1 MTSIRCPVCGSHDI
15 QLTLDLRDQPLANYF
30 MKTTTEAL
38 RAEKFPLA
46 LVHCRECHHLHLS
59 QLVSRKRLFSDY
71 LYVSGTSKTLLK
83 HFEWLAQKIQADVE
97 TLPLEGART
106 KRAVLELACNDG
118 SQLDAFA
125 RLGWKTYG
133 VDPAANIVPTAVA
146 KGHQAKVGFWGAQS
160 VWPPEGTPVVLDA
173 IVAQNVLAHVPS
185 PTQFLKDCAAA
196 MGPRTLLFIQTSQCH
211 MHEDG
216 QFDTAYHEHLSFFTS
231 HSFERAA
238 TAAQLAVLSFE
249 TTPIHGI
256 SCLWKLKRADGE
268 SSGALAG
275 GTSLKAKLD
284 EEVRLGITTDFFY
297 DRYRMR
303 AEETSAWLD
312 AQLAALSAAG
322 YRLGGYG
329 AAAKGMVLLHFMLG
343 RGGAHAAARSL
354 EFVLDDAPMKQGT
367 YCPGTTIPVRP
378 TRSLESVF
386 TADDKPLALVIFAW
400 NFWAELSGNMQKLLA
415 AAPPTRSGRP
425 RVVLAV
431 LPFPTP
437 RVVTLAGDT
446 VAQMHYQPAQIDAA
460 YRGWVR
466 AAGARRAVL
475 LTSFAD
481 DAAVL
486 PHWIRH
492 HAHMFDEATLLDCGS
507 ADASRGII
515 EREAPPTWRVVRA
528 PNASAALRGCAHHL
542 ASHAARA
549 RPHDWVFP
557 LQLHELLVHGDLR
570 GALAAL
576 DGQAGPP
583 PLAATLQFPAL
594 QMAGASAARPPADR
608 FTDLATQRSQYH
620 AAAAPPP
627 FRAKTGAA
635 KGHASGQVQALSSK
649 DGFVLVYPPS
659 TTAHGNS
666 NRGGGRGA
674 AAAAYTGD
682 LSELYEVIAMGPRL
696 AGVGGPGL
704 GPTREAFALHR
715 IFHEAGLAAPPHARA
730 RQPGSEHSSRPS
742 SSAAARMV
750 GSAAASQITAVAGAA
765 ATMPATAEHPLRDAL
780 LVLLAIVLS
789 APCTFGLALAARE
802 ALLAEL
808 PSATHEPAA
817 ASEATPTRSPR
828 KSGEDGRGGAVQSY
842 LFAAFLVVA
851 FLALNSSLSIL
862 NRWALG
868 AHGGL
873 SFPLIVTGVHMITGT
888 AAIAPL
894 MALHPGYY
902 ACLKREWARRWRA
915 LSAIGVMN
923 VTQIALN
930 NSSLVSL
937 ELSMNQIVR
946 ATGPVLTALIAIYVE
961 NRVPTPRAFACLLTV
976 ALGVMVTVFKGMAR
990 TSALGLA
997 MVALSTVTQC
1007 TQISLSGRLMA
1018 GSGGR
1023 LDAFQ
1028 MTFYTGPVACLTIAP
1043 FALAVEARAFSYALA
1058 SAPTTVLAFL
1068 LGSSALAVLYNVAL
1082 FQALK
1087 TLSTTGTAVLGN
1099 VKIVLLLL
1107 LSAIALG
1114 ELRTWSA
1121 QQLVGVVVTFGASA
1135 VYSMLKV
1142 KST

>member
-1 MTSIRCPVCGSHDI
+1 MAPAAPPPFAIYHLSSFNSNVGALAAAIAARTGARIAASNHGTASKDVLGFSLNNSLFARTYNFTVRGSLAKAIRQLDGAVPASLIGKGAHTTAVHVPPAADEPTPTDAACDGFKHDHAHCPHALTHAPPPPATNSGGVNVTSIRCPVCGSHDI
-15 QLTLDLRDQPLANYF
+15 QLALDLRGQPLANDF

-46 LVHCRECHHLHLS
+46 LVHCRQCHHMHLS

-71 LYVSGTSKTLLK
+71 MYVSGTSKTLLK

-146 KGHQAKVGFWGAQS
+146 KGHQVKVGFWGAQS
-160 VWPPEGTPVVLDA
+160 VWPPEGKPVVLDA

-196 MGPRTLLFIQTSQCH
+196 MGPRTLLFIQTSQCA

-249 TTPIHGI
+249 TAPIHGI

-275 GTSLKAKLD
+275 GTSLRAKLD

-297 DRYRMR
+297 ERYRMR

-312 AQLAALSAAG
+312 TQLAALSAAG

-343 RGGAHAAARSL
+343 RGGANAAAHSL

-378 TRSLESVF
+378 TRSLEGVF
-386 TADDKPLALVIFAW
+386 TADEKPLALVMFAW
-400 NFWAELSGNMQKLLA
+400 NFAAELFGNLQKLLA

-437 RVVTLAGDT
+437 RVVTLEGDT
-446 VAQMHYQPAQIDAA
+446 VAQMHYHPAQIGAT
-460 YRGWVR
+460 YRGLVG

-492 HAHMFDEATLLDCGS
+492 HAHMFDEAMLLDCGS
-507 ADASRGII
+507 ADASGVII

-528 PNASAALRGCAHHL
+528 PNASSALHGCAHHL
-542 ASHAARA
+542 ASHAAA
-549 RPHDWVFP
+549 AAPHDWVFP

-594 QMAGASAARPPADR
+594 QMAVSSAARAPADR

-620 AAAAPPP
+620 PAAPLAT
-627 FRAKTGAA
+627 FRARTGAA
-635 KGHASGQVQALSSK
+635 KRHASGQVQALSSK
-649 DGFVLVYPPS
+649 DGFVLVYPPTS
-659 TTAHGNS
+659 TAHGNS
-666 NRGGGRGA
+666 NRGGGGRDA
-674 AAAAYTGD
+674 AADAYTGD
-682 LSELYEVIAMGPRL
+682 LSELYEVIARGPRP
-696 AGVGGPGL
+696 AGAGGPSGL
-704 GPTREAFALHR
+704 WPTREAFALHR
-715 IFHEAGLAAPPHARA
+715 IFHEAGLSAPPQGRA
-730 RQPGSEHSSRPS
+730 RQRRMPR
-742 SSAAARMV
+742 ARQAYEEATRHARV
-750 GSAAASQITAVAGAA
+750 GTVG
-765 ATMPATAEHPLRDAL
+765 TR
-780 LVLLAIVLS
+780 
-789 APCTFGLALAARE
+789 R
-802 ALLAEL
+802 
-808 PSATHEPAA
+808 HEP
-817 ASEATPTRSPR
+817 SP
-828 KSGEDGRGGAVQSY
+828 
-842 LFAAFLVVA
+842 
-851 FLALNSSLSIL
+851 
-862 NRWALG
+862 
-868 AHGGL
+868 
-873 SFPLIVTGVHMITGT
+873 
-888 AAIAPL
+888 
-894 MALHPGYY
+894 
-902 ACLKREWARRWRA
+902 
-915 LSAIGVMN
+915 
-923 VTQIALN
+923 
-930 NSSLVSL
+930 
-937 ELSMNQIVR
+937 
-946 ATGPVLTALIAIYVE
+946 
-961 NRVPTPRAFACLLTV
+961 
-976 ALGVMVTVFKGMAR
+976 
-990 TSALGLA
+990 
-997 MVALSTVTQC
+997 
-1007 TQISLSGRLMA
+1007 
-1018 GSGGR
+1018 
-1023 LDAFQ
+1023 
-1028 MTFYTGPVACLTIAP
+1028 
-1043 FALAVEARAFSYALA
+1043 
-1058 SAPTTVLAFL
+1058 
-1068 LGSSALAVLYNVAL
+1068 
-1082 FQALK
+1082 
-1087 TLSTTGTAVLGN
+1087 
-1099 VKIVLLLL
+1099 
-1107 LSAIALG
+1107 
-1114 ELRTWSA
+1114 
-1121 QQLVGVVVTFGASA
+1121 
-1135 VYSMLKV
+1135 
-1142 KST
+1142 